1 MISEPRKRW
10 PLDLRVFAILAATWA
25 MFLLTIAFF
34 IDGDFILVNPLHA
47 IVGGMFFNFD
57 DARLVLVIE
66 AAIFGVIG
74 IGIIAERRWA
84 LALALIYMAQIVIS
98 HLAYAITYLPIR
110 FELTNV
116 RESAMQGPVLVLITL
131 YLWIRATDLLFDAPA
146 APARARSASGSQ
158 HQAEVGGDGRSR
170 TYDTADMSRM
180 L

>member
-1 MISEPRKRW
+1 MISESRKRW
-10 PLDLRVFAILAATWA
+10 PFDLKVFAILAATWA
-25 MFLLTIAFF
+25 MFLLMIAVFV
-34 IDGDFILVNPLHA
+34 DSDFILVNPLHA

-84 LALALIYMAQIVIS
+84 LVLALIYMAQIVIS

-110 FELTNV
+110 FELTHV

-131 YLWIRATDLLFDAPA
+131 YLWIRATDLLFEASA
-146 APARARSASGSQ
+146 KPARARSASGT
-158 HQAEVGGDGRSR
+158 HQAEIGGDGRSR